1 MSKKILVFS
10 IAMLLVG
17 ALAVTGFTQQVIS
30 VQYGEPWKDLFESAI
45 VEFEKTTGANGY

>member
-17 ALAVTGFTQQVIS
+17 ALAVTGSAQQVIS
-30 VQYGEPWKDLFESAI
+30 IEYGELWK
-45 VEFEKTTGANGY
+45 GGYTDAMEAEGLV